1 MIQVCDIRGAQEC
14 PFDHR
19 QIQNLQL
26 SPCNM
31 EMGLGNV
38 LVSRLLESVIKV
50 SPEAHDSSIL
60 VICANLNDWKLE

>member
-1 MIQVCDIRGAQEC
+1 
-14 PFDHR
+14 
-19 QIQNLQL
+19 
-26 SPCNM
+26 M

-60 VICANLNDWKLE
+60 VICANLNDSKLEWVRTGETRERHY